1 MDEDIIYCY
10 MDEAGKFYTDT
21 KPRLLGHARQLTA
34 STMMFAYLESI
45 APRSASSEEIQ
56 AAITLAQA
64 NQGA

>member
-1 MDEDIIYCY
+1 MDEDIIFCY
-10 MDEAGKFYTDT
+10 MDEDGKFYTDT

-45 APRSASSEEIQ
+45 APASASHEEIQ

-64 NQGA
+64 HAG